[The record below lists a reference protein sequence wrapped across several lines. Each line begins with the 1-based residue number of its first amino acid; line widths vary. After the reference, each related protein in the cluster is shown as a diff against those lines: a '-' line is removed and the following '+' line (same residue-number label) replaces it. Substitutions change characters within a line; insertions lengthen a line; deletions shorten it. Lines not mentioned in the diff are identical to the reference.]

1 MNRVGP
7 SRDLERTHY
16 CGMLTTAD
24 VDRPVT
30 IMGWVDRRR
39 DLGGLIFVDLRDRE
53 GIVQVVINP
62 EQLDAHETGKS
73 VRSEFVLAIQGEVV
87 ARDEQTVNPEISTGD
102 IEIHAHVVQILST
115 AETPPF
121 QISGDTDTGEDNR
134 LRYRYLDLRRPQ
146 LQHNLRL
153 RHHATM
159 AIRRHLDTHGFL
171 EIETPF
177 LTKSTP
183 EGARDYLVPSRIHP
197 GQFYALPQSPQIF
210 KQLLMVSGFDKYFQV
225 VRCFRDEDLR
235 ADRQPEFT
243 QIDIEMSFVREED
256 IYKMTHGLL
265 EEIYAVKDIPVPY
278 PIQKMT
284 YDEAM
289 SRYGTD
295 RPDTRFGM
303 ELKDMQSAFAES
315 SFPVFRSILDDDG
328 DIKGIV
334 LPGGAALSRRQVDE
348 LTEIVKS
355 CGATAL
361 TWIRKTSEGHKSSLP
376 KTVSESEIEQACEQA
391 ELRVGDILLI
401 VAGQDS
407 LVANSLSTLRL
418 HLGKTWDLI
427 PPNLFNFLWINDFPL
442 LEWAAHQERFLS
454 IHHPFTAPT
463 NDTMELLESQ
473 PGKVKAKAYDI
484 VLNGLEIGGG
494 SIRIHTREIQ
504 QQVFSALGI
513 PAQEAEQRFGF
524 LLDALKYGAP
534 PHGGIALGLDRIL
547 MLLSGETSIRDV
559 IAFPKTTKAQDLMG
573 GAPSAVDSAQLKDLS
588 VRILK

>member
-1 MNRVGP
+1 MDQVEP

-16 CGMLTTAD
+16 CGMLTTKD
-24 VDRPVT
+24 VGRPAT

-39 DLGGLIFVDLRDRE
+39 DLGGLIFIDLRDRE

-62 EQLDAHETGKS
+62 EQLDAHEIGKS
-73 VRSEFVLAIQGEVV
+73 VRTEFVLAIQGEVV
-87 ARDEQTVNPEISTGD
+87 ARTQQTINPEISTGT
-102 IEIHAHVVQILST
+102 IEIHANVVQVLAT

-121 QISGDTDTGEDNR
+121 QISGDQDTGEDNR

-146 LQHNLRL
+146 LQRNLRL
-153 RHHATM
+153 RHQVTM
-159 AIRRHLDTHGFL
+159 AVRRHLDNHGFL

-197 GQFYALPQSPQIF
+197 GKFYALPQSPQIF
-210 KQLLMVSGFDKYFQV
+210 KQLLMVSGFDKYFQI

-243 QIDIEMSFVREED
+243 QIDIELSFVREENVYQMTYGLLKD
-256 IYKMTHGLL
+256 IYA
-265 EEIYAVKDIPVPY
+265 IRDVPVLY

-284 YDEAM
+284 HDEAM
-289 SRYGTD
+289 RRYGTD
-295 RPDTRFGM
+295 CPDTRFGM
-303 ELKDMQSAFAES
+303 ELEDMRPAFTGS

-348 LTEIVKS
+348 LTEIVKN

-361 TWIRKTSEGHKSSLP
+361 TWIRRTSEGHKSSLP
-376 KTVSESEIEQACEQA
+376 KTVPGSEIEQASEQA
-391 ELRVGDILLI
+391 RLGVGDILLI

-407 LVANSLSTLRL
+407 VVANSLSTLRL
-418 HLGKTWDLI
+418 HLGRTWDLI

-442 LEWAAHQERFLS
+442 LEWDANQGRFLS

-463 NDTMELLESQ
+463 DDTMELLESQ

-504 QQVFSALGI
+504 HQVFSALGI

-547 MLLSGETSIRDV
+547 MLLAGETSIRDV
-559 IAFPKTTKAQDLMG
+559 IAFPKTAKAQDLMG
-573 GAPSAVDSAQLKDLS
+573 GAPSAVDSAQLQDLS

>member
-1 MNRVGP
+1 
-7 SRDLERTHY
+7 
-16 CGMLTTAD
+16 MLTTKD
-24 VDRPVT
+24 VGRPAT

-39 DLGGLIFVDLRDRE
+39 DLGGLIFIDLRDRE

-62 EQLDAHETGKS
+62 EQLDAHEIGKS
-73 VRSEFVLAIQGEVV
+73 VRTEFVLAIQGEVV
-87 ARDEQTVNPEISTGD
+87 ARTQQTINPEISTGT
-102 IEIHAHVVQILST
+102 IEIHANVVQVLAT

-121 QISGDTDTGEDNR
+121 QISGDQDTGEDNR

-146 LQHNLRL
+146 LQRNLRL
-153 RHHATM
+153 RHQVTM
-159 AIRRHLDTHGFL
+159 AVRRHLDNHGFL

-197 GQFYALPQSPQIF
+197 GKFYALPQSPQIF
-210 KQLLMVSGFDKYFQV
+210 KQLLMVSGFDKYFQI

-243 QIDIEMSFVREED
+243 QIDIELSFVREENVYQMTYGLLKD
-256 IYKMTHGLL
+256 IYA
-265 EEIYAVKDIPVPY
+265 IRDVPVLY

-284 YDEAM
+284 HDEAM
-289 SRYGTD
+289 RRYGTD
-295 RPDTRFGM
+295 CPDTRFGM
-303 ELKDMQSAFAES
+303 ELEDMRPAFTGS

-348 LTEIVKS
+348 LTEIVKN

-361 TWIRKTSEGHKSSLP
+361 TWIRRTSEGHKSSLP
-376 KTVSESEIEQACEQA
+376 KTVPGSEIEQASEQA
-391 ELRVGDILLI
+391 RLGVGDILLI

-407 LVANSLSTLRL
+407 VVANSLSTLRL
-418 HLGKTWDLI
+418 HLGRTWDLI

-442 LEWAAHQERFLS
+442 LEWDANQGRFLS

-463 NDTMELLESQ
+463 DDTMELLESQ

-494 SIRIHTREIQ
+494 SIRIHTRGIQ
-504 QQVFSALGI
+504 HQVFSALGI

-547 MLLSGETSIRDV
+547 MLLAGETSIRDV
-559 IAFPKTTKAQDLMG
+559 IAFPKTAKAQDLMG
-573 GAPSAVDSAQLKDLS
+573 GAPSAVDSAQLQDLS